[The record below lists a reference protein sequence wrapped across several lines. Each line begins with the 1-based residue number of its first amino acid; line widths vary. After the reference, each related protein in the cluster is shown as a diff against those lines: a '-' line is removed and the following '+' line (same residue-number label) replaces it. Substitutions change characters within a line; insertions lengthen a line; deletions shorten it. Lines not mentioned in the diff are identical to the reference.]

1 MRDQQNLDVQLDT
14 LLLADCF
21 EKFRDTCLKNY
32 RLDPCYFVSTP
43 GLALE
48 ACLKKTGVEIE
59 LIKDI
64 NMILMNEE
72 GTRGGI
78 TQAIRKY
85 GYANNK
91 YIKNY
96 NPNQKSFF

>member
-1 MRDQQNLDVQLDT
+1 MRDQQNLYVQLDT

-21 EKFRDTCLKNY
+21 ENFRDTCLKNY
-32 RLDPCYFVSTP
+32 RLDPSYLVATP

-48 ACLKKTGVEIE
+48 ARLKKTGIEIE
-59 LIKDI
+59 LIRDI

-72 GTRGGI
+72 GIRGGI